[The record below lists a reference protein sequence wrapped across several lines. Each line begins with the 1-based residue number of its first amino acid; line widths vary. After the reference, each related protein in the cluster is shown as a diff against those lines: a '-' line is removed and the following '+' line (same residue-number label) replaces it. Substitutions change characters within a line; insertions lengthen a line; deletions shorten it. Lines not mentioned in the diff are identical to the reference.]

1 MCDPDPLPRD
11 LKDYNFTLGDIKS
24 IDLSQ
29 FNKEHSAKLDLLIK
43 SFSEVKI

>member
-1 MCDPDPLPRD
+1 MCDPDSLPQD
-11 LKDYNFTLGDIKS
+11 LKDYNFILGDIKS

-29 FNKEHSAKLDLLIK
+29 FNAEHSKKLELLIK